1 MIEQYTK
8 LCQKAIRG
16 GRFMGRKDDGNYAKK
31 HGPGAVVDPV
41 LRDAILKQASE
52 GKLPCALAFEVAKEL
67 GVLPEGVGEAADLL
81 ELRLIKC
88 QIGLFGYRPEKSI
101 VKPAASVSPELE
113 KAILAGLVNDRLP
126 CKTAWD
132 IAKESGIQKMKVSSA
147 CDALGIKIGPC
158 QLGAF

>member
-16 GRFMGRKDDGNYAKK
+16 GRFMGRKNDRR

-41 LRDAILKQASE
+41 LRDALLNRASE
-52 GKLPCALAFEVAKEL
+52 GELPCAVAFEVAKEL
-67 GVLPEGVGEAADLL
+67 GMLPESVGEAADLL
-81 ELRLIKC
+81 ELRLVKC
-88 QIGLFGYRPEKSI
+88 QLGLFGYRPEKSI

-132 IAKESGIQKMKVSSA
+132 IANEFRIRKMKVSGA
-147 CDALGIKIGPC
+147 CDAMGIKIKPC
-158 QLGAF
+158 RLGAF